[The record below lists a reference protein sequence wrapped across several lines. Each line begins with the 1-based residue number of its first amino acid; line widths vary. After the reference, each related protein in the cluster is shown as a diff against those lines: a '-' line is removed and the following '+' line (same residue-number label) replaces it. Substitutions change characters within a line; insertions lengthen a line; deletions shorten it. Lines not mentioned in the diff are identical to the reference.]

1 MMAKQNCGHCGKEIG
16 FTAQV
21 KLADGSFLCRDC
33 YKEAGRVF
41 NNMVHTYPAYE
52 KLLKEQERN
61 EKIFDQILKGQKKS
75 ETFGADSGWLLY
87 CYATSG
93 LMFFK
98 TERGGFAGLGADKTY
113 NIYRYADLAGYEE
126 MDGNPAIDNRMKSG
140 QKYVH
145 LTFDGDYAVKD
156 VYMPSKPG
164 MYKRLAEYFDECF
177 GLGGKGVR
185 GFMNSVKKNKQDI
198 MAAAAITQ
206 SVKSMLA
213 GGDQEQA
220 AQVIT
225 DNAKL
230 VLQGDRTEWIRKTDA
245 VLSSAKIAWEV

>member
-1 MMAKQNCGHCGKEIG
+1 M
-16 FTAQV
+16 
-21 KLADGSFLCRDC
+21 FL
-33 YKEAGRVF
+33 
-41 NNMVHTYPAYE
+41 
-52 KLLKEQERN
+52 
-61 EKIFDQILKGQKKS
+61 
-75 ETFGADSGWLLY
+75 
-87 CYATSG
+87 
-93 LMFFK
+93 K

-113 NIYRYADLAGYEE
+113 NIYRYED
-126 MDGNPAIDNRMKSG
+126 
-140 QKYVH
+140 
-145 LTFDGDYAVKD
+145 
-156 VYMPSKPG
+156 
-164 MYKRLAEYFDECF
+164 LAEYFDECF

-230 VLQGDRTEWIRKTDA
+230 VLQGDRTEWIQKTDA
-245 VLSSAKIAWEV
+245 VLSSAKIAWKV